1 MSRNL
6 VKPELLA
13 PAGNMEKGKMALLYG
28 ADAIYL
34 GGKLFGL
41 RAFANNFSLEE
52 IAEMAEYAHS
62 FGKKVYVTVNIF
74 AHNEDIDRLPDYLR
88 GLQQAKVD
96 ALLISDLGVW
106 STTRRVVP
114 DMPLH
119 VSTQA
124 NTTNYATVQAWEQ
137 LGAERVVLARELS
150 LAEISEISE
159 KTSVEL
165 ETFVHGAMCISYS
178 GRCLLSAYL
187 TGRDGNRG
195 ACTQACRWEYN
206 MYKLGEQK
214 RPGEYFDLEEDER
227 GTYVMNSKDL
237 CLIEYLPELMRAGVC
252 SLKIEGRMKS
262 VHYVATVVSVY
273 RKAIDQCWADMEHYS
288 VPEAWITELNKVSHR
303 QYTTGFAVA
312 KPDRNAQVYTS
323 SKYEQTHDFVG
334 IVTGYDA
341 EKKRAYF
348 EQRNNVKA
356 GEPLELLMPDGS
368 TIMIKGTTNSG
379 NWITAVAHGRLM
391 AVVPVGSMNGSSST
405 YYSDIYWISTSTG
418 RVVYR
423 GYNNANANGG
433 VSNANAN
440 NDASN
445 ANTNVGSRLEIKIYR
460 RTTMRTRSSMWCRG
474 KRATATASMK
484 GRKAETSSV
493 GQ

>member
-1 MSRNL
+1 MTRAL

-34 GGKLFGL
+34 GGKMFGL
-41 RAFANNFSLEE
+41 RAFANNFSLAE
-52 IAEMAEYAHS
+52 IAEIAAYAHDL
-62 FGKKVYVTVNIF
+62 GKKVYVTVNIF
-74 AHNEDIDRLPDYLR
+74 AHNEDINKLPDYLR
-88 GLQQAKVD
+88 SLQQAGVD

-106 STTRRVVP
+106 TVARQVVP

-124 NTTNYATVQAWEQ
+124 NTTNFAAVRAWEE

-150 LAEISEISE
+150 LAEIAEISS
-159 KTSVEL
+159 KTTVEL

-214 RPGEYFDLEEDER
+214 RPGEYFDLEEDEH

-237 CLIEYLPELMRAGVC
+237 CLIEYLPDLMRAGVC

-273 RKAIDQCWADMEHYS
+273 RKAIDKCWSDMVNYN
-288 VPEAWITELNKVSHR
+288 VPDEWIAELNKVSHR
-303 QYTTGFAVA
+303 QYTTGFAIA
-312 KPDRNAQVYTS
+312 KPSREAQVYTS

-341 EKKRAYF
+341 AKKRAYF

-356 GEPLELLMPDGS
+356 GEPLELLMPDG
-368 TIMIKGTTNSG
+368 TTLPFTLQDMQDAEGAPIDCAPHAQQKFS
-379 NWITAVAHGRLM
+379 AASEEALLQFSLLRRK
-391 AVVPVGSMNGSSST
+391 VVK
-405 YYSDIYWISTSTG
+405 
-418 RVVYR
+418 
-423 GYNNANANGG
+423 
-433 VSNANAN
+433 
-440 NDASN
+440 
-445 ANTNVGSRLEIKIYR
+445 E
-460 RTTMRTRSSMWCRG
+460 
-474 KRATATASMK
+474 
-484 GRKAETSSV
+484 
-493 GQ
+493 